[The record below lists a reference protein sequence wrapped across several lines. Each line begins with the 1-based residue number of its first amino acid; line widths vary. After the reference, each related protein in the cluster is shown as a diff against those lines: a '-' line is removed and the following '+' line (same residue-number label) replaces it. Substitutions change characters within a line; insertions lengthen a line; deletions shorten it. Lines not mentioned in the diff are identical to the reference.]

1 MDLGKDVWV
10 YRRIQ
15 NWNAGGASVQEGGGG
30 GWEALIFGFVGM
42 RACARGAQMPNKP
55 YSLNVRSNSNYM
67 WFGCDLSVTG
77 AFDACSR
84 QPSPALHSCRPP
96 CSLQAS
102 I

>member
-1 MDLGKDVWV
+1 MCGFTAGF
-10 YRRIQ
+10 RIGMQ
-15 NWNAGGASVQEGGGG
+15 AVQVCKRGGG

-42 RACARGAQMPNKP
+42 RACVRGAQMPNKP